1 MSAINRE
8 PPVSFDCDVAVV
20 GGGIAGIAAALAAAR
35 QGRKT
40 LLLEKQCVLG
50 GLATSGLIA
59 IYLPLCDG
67 RGAQISFGLAEE
79 LLHLSMKRNWQ
90 DKYPGPWLNGGS
102 REERAKVRY
111 EVQFNPVYY
120 ALDLEAALLKNG
132 VTLWYDTRLCGVTVS
147 GGRMTSL
154 QVENEDGRSAVTA
167 KAFVDASGQARLFQ
181 LAGEP
186 TRLHGTG
193 NKVAGWYYS
202 DSAHK
207 GSRLHMLGFADAPAD
222 SDRDKDEEALD
233 NNNRYSGATADSIN
247 RFLFA
252 SHRCTLRDSV
262 ERLRATGHQASNMA
276 HMPQFRMTR
285 CIVGEHVMT
294 EAENHAPCLESVG
307 MVSDWRKAGPWFEVP
322 YGCLYTP
329 SVENLFAAGRC
340 VSCDDGMWDVLRVI
354 PDCAVTGEAAGIA
367 AALTPISGRT
377 EIGTLQSALRKAG
390 QKLKFDELE
399 HGRE

>member
-1 MSAINRE
+1 MSATNTEI
-8 PPVSFDCDVAVV
+8 PVSFDCDVAVV

-35 QGRKT
+35 QGKKT

-50 GLATSGLIA
+50 GLATSGLIT

-67 RGAQISFGLAEE
+67 KGTQVSFGLAQE
-79 LLHLSMKRNWQ
+79 LFHLSMKRNWQ
-90 DKYPGPWLNGGS
+90 ARYPGPWLNGGG
-102 REERAKVRY
+102 REERAKVRF

-120 ALDLEAALLKNG
+120 ALDLEAALLHSG

-147 GGRMTSL
+147 GSRMASL

-167 KAFVDASGQARLFQ
+167 RAFVDASGQARLFQ
-181 LAGEP
+181 LAGAP

-202 DSAHK
+202 AGAQKDN
-207 GSRLHMLGFADAPAD
+207 RLHMLGFADAPEG
-222 SDRDKDEEALD
+222 SERDKDEEALD
-233 NNNRYSGATADSIN
+233 SNNRYSGATADSIN

-262 ERLRATGHQASNMA
+262 ERLKNTGQQAANMA

-285 CIVGEHVMT
+285 CMVGEHAMT
-294 EAENHAPCLESVG
+294 EAEDHVPNASSVG
-307 MVSDWRKAGPWFEVP
+307 MVSDWRRAGPRFEVP

-329 SVENLFAAGRC
+329 RVENLFAAGRC

-367 AALTPISGRT
+367 AALTPPSGRT
-377 EIGTLQSALRKAG
+377 EIGTLQSALRQAG

-399 HGRE
+399 DGRE